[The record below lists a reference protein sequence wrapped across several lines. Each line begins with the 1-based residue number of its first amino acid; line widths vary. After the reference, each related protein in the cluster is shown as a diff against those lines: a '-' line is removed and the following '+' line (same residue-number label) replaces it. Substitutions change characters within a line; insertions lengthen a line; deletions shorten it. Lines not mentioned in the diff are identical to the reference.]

1 MTNDS
6 IKLAQVWLELR
17 EMKDKLDNEIIPIS
31 GHLGIDDPELMTA
44 MEELS
49 KSIGCHFERFRLI
62 AEAQKIKT
70 AQ

>member
-17 EMKDKLDNEIIPIS
+17 NIKDKLDNEVLPVG
-31 GHLGIDDPELMTA
+31 GHLGIDDPELMIA

-49 KSIGCHFERFRLI
+49 KKIGNHFDKFRLV
-62 AEAQKIKT
+62 AEAQKVKT